1 MANVKITDMTA
12 GSTPLAG
19 TELFECVQS
28 GNTRKVEASDIG
40 YALTTDAANIIPV
53 ANGGSGAATLTGHI
67 SGNGTSA
74 FTASPTIPFADLAGR
89 AYAQFYS
96 GADQTGDIATG
107 TAVLFESTGTT
118 GAGVTVTNN
127 GSGNPTRVTLAAAGT
142 YLANVM
148 LNVAN
153 SDASTQDIT
162 VWLRKNGTD
171 ITASAVKT
179 VIAATGS
186 GGRGLVNISWMEV
199 VTAAQ
204 YLEVIWL
211 PENVA
216 VTLDFVSAAV
226 GPPAIAAIASA
237 TISVQ
242 RIA

>member
-40 YALTTDAANIIPV
+40 FAFTTDAANIVPV
-53 ANGGSGAATLTGHI
+53 ASGGTGAATLTGYVK
-67 SGNGTSA
+67 GAGTSA
-74 FTASPTIPFADLAGR
+74 MTASSTIPYADLAGR

-96 GADQTGDIATG
+96 GADQTGSTATG
-107 TAVLFESTGTT
+107 TAVLFDSTGIT
-118 GAGVTVTNN
+118 GSGVTVANN

-142 YLANVM
+142 YQFQVM

-153 SDASTQDIT
+153 SDAATQDIT
-162 VWLRKNGTD
+162 AWLRKNGSD
-171 ITASAVKT
+171 ITASGIKT

-186 GGRGLVNISWMEV
+186 GGRGTVNMTWFATLTAGQYVEV
-199 VTAAQ
+199 
-204 YLEVIWL
+204 YWL

-216 VTLDFVSAAV
+216 VTLDFVAAAV
-226 GPPAIAAIASA
+226 GPPATPALASA